1 MVELT
6 ATQQNKEK
14 IIRRFEDSLR
24 DLWDNVKCTN
34 IQIIRVSRE
43 EEKENKKKHEEVIV
57 KQSLTW
63 EKFTQNL
70 RSAESHTG

>member
-14 IIRRFEDSLR
+14 IIKRFEDHLR

-34 IQIIRVSRE
+34 IQITGS
-43 EEKENKKKHEEVIV
+43 EKKIKRMGMRKY
-57 KQSLTW
+57 
-63 EKFTQNL
+63 L
-70 RSAESHTG
+70 RRL

>member
-14 IIRRFEDSLR
+14 IIKRFEDRLR

-43 EEKENKKKHEEVIV
+43 EEKENKKKHEEVRV

-70 RSAESHTG
+70 ESAESHTG